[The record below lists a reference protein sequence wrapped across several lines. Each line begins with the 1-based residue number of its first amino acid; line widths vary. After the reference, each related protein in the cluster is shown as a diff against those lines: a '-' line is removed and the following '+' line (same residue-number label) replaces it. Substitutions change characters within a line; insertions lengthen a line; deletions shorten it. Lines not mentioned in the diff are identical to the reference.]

1 MSQLAWTLSQHCLAW
16 LNVIFQIKNL
26 IIYLRF
32 TLNSFLGIFLQIQIP
47 YYFRIRILPLSIH
60 AVSVLFCMLLTTAVI
75 AQDSLEIADDDDSYI
90 DPDRTSDSF
99 QPDKRVESPR
109 TYMFGIGYGLHP
121 IIILAPALSAGMYWD
136 PMVIGVE
143 ISDSGHLG
151 IWEKER
157 RENLGPSR
165 LSGET
170 QFLKW
175 FYWENFY
182 LMAAREHRSAKIWSI
197 TYNREGEGK
206 AMFDMFLNTTVV
218 SLGTGLLRFNDIGF
232 LAIDILRFSFLQNQS
247 VQINEHG
254 ETWSDLSGSRIKLDQ
269 NINERSEKWLDWLD
283 SPTGF
288 IVTFGVHF

>member
-1 MSQLAWTLSQHCLAW
+1 
-16 LNVIFQIKNL
+16 
-26 IIYLRF
+26 
-32 TLNSFLGIFLQIQIP
+32 
-47 YYFRIRILPLSIH
+47 
-60 AVSVLFCMLLTTAVI
+60 MLLTTVVF
-75 AQDSLEIADDDDSYI
+75 AQDSLDTEDDFDPYI
-90 DPDRTSDSF
+90 DPDRTNDLF
-99 QPDKRVESPR
+99 QSDKRVESPR
-109 TYMFGIGYGLHP
+109 TYMFGISYGLNP

-136 PMVIGVE
+136 PLVIGFE
-143 ISDSGHLG
+143 ISDSEYFGF
-151 IWEKER
+151 WEKER

-175 FYWENFY
+175 FYWGNFY
-182 LMAAREHRSAKIWSI
+182 LMAAREHRSAKVWSI
-197 TYNREGEGK
+197 TYNREGQGK

-247 VQINEHG
+247 VQINEHW

-269 NINERSEKWLDWLD
+269 NIRERTDKWLDWLD

>member
-1 MSQLAWTLSQHCLAW
+1 M
-16 LNVIFQIKNL
+16 F
-26 IIYLRF
+26 
-32 TLNSFLGIFLQIQIP
+32 
-47 YYFRIRILPLSIH
+47 
-60 AVSVLFCMLLTTAVI
+60 LTTKVF
-75 AQDSLEIADDDDSYI
+75 AQGSFETGYDDELYI
-90 DPDRTSDSF
+90 DPDRTSDLF
-99 QPDKRVESPR
+99 QPDKLVESHR
-109 TYMFGIGYGLHP
+109 RYMFGIGYGLHP
-121 IIILAPALSAGMYWD
+121 VIVLGPALSAGLYLA

-143 ISDSGHLG
+143 ISDSANLG
-151 IWEKER
+151 IWQKER

-175 FYWENFY
+175 FYWNNFY
-182 LMAAREHRSAKIWSI
+182 LMASREHRSAKIWSI

-232 LAIDILRFSFLQNQS
+232 LAIDILRFSILQNQS
-247 VQINEHG
+247 VEVIEYG

-269 NINERSEKWLDWLD
+269 NINERSDKWLNWLD

-288 IVTFGVHF
+288 IITFGVHF

>member
-1 MSQLAWTLSQHCLAW
+1 
-16 LNVIFQIKNL
+16 
-26 IIYLRF
+26 
-32 TLNSFLGIFLQIQIP
+32 
-47 YYFRIRILPLSIH
+47 
-60 AVSVLFCMLLTTAVI
+60 MLLTTVVF
-75 AQDSLEIADDDDSYI
+75 AQDSLDTEVDFDPYF
-90 DPDRTSDSF
+90 DPDRISDLF
-99 QPDKRVESPR
+99 QRDKRVELPR
-109 TYMFGIGYGLHP
+109 TYMFGISYGLHP

-136 PMVIGVE
+136 PLVIGLE

-170 QFLKW
+170 LFLKW

-182 LMAAREHRSAKIWSI
+182 LMATRENRSAKIWRI
-197 TYNREGEGK
+197 TYNRDGEGK

-218 SLGTGLLRFNDIGF
+218 SLGTGLLRLNDIGF

-254 ETWSDLSGSRIKLDQ
+254 ETWSDLSGTRIKLDK

>member
-1 MSQLAWTLSQHCLAW
+1 
-16 LNVIFQIKNL
+16 
-26 IIYLRF
+26 
-32 TLNSFLGIFLQIQIP
+32 
-47 YYFRIRILPLSIH
+47 
-60 AVSVLFCMLLTTAVI
+60 MLLTTAVI
-75 AQDSLEIADDDDSYI
+75 AQDRLKTGDDDVPYI
-90 DPDRTSDSF
+90 DPDRTSDLIK
-99 QPDKRVESPR
+99 PDKRVESPR

-121 IIILAPALSAGMYWD
+121 IIILAPALSAGIYWD
-136 PMVIGVE
+136 PVVIGVE
-143 ISDSGHLG
+143 LSDSGHIG

-182 LMAAREHRSAKIWSI
+182 LLASREHRSAKIWNI
-197 TYNREGEGK
+197 TYNREGQGK

-247 VQINEHG
+247 VEVIEHW
-254 ETWSDLSGSRIKLDQ
+254 ETWSDLSGSRAKLDQ
-269 NINERSEKWLDWLD
+269 NINERSVKWHDLLD

>member
-1 MSQLAWTLSQHCLAW
+1 
-16 LNVIFQIKNL
+16 
-26 IIYLRF
+26 
-32 TLNSFLGIFLQIQIP
+32 
-47 YYFRIRILPLSIH
+47 
-60 AVSVLFCMLLTTAVI
+60 MLLTTVVF
-75 AQDSLEIADDDDSYI
+75 AQDSLDTEDDFDPYI
-90 DPDRTSDSF
+90 DPDRTNDLF
-99 QPDKRVESPR
+99 QSDKRVESPR
-109 TYMFGIGYGLHP
+109 TYMFGISYGLHP

-136 PMVIGVE
+136 PLVIGLE

-175 FYWENFY
+175 FYWGNFY
-182 LMAAREHRSAKIWSI
+182 LMAAREHRTAIIWSI
-197 TYNREGEGK
+197 TYNREGQGK

-247 VQINEHG
+247 VEVIEHW

-269 NINERSEKWLDWLD
+269 NIRERTDKWLDWLD

>member
-1 MSQLAWTLSQHCLAW
+1 
-16 LNVIFQIKNL
+16 
-26 IIYLRF
+26 
-32 TLNSFLGIFLQIQIP
+32 
-47 YYFRIRILPLSIH
+47 
-60 AVSVLFCMLLTTAVI
+60 MLLTTVVF
-75 AQDSLEIADDDDSYI
+75 AQDSIDTEDDFNPYI
-90 DPDRTSDSF
+90 DPDRTNDLF
-99 QPDKRVESPR
+99 QSDKRVESPR
-109 TYMFGIGYGLHP
+109 TYMFGISYGLHP
-121 IIILAPALSAGMYWD
+121 IIILAPALSAGMYWN
-136 PMVIGVE
+136 PLVIGLE
-143 ISDSGHLG
+143 ISNSEHIG

-165 LSGET
+165 FSGDT

-175 FYWENFY
+175 YYWENFY

-197 TYNREGEGK
+197 TYNREGLGK
-206 AMFDMFLNTTVV
+206 AMYDMFLNTTVV

-232 LAIDILRFSFLQNQS
+232 LAIDILRLSFLQNHS

-269 NINERSEKWLDWLD
+269 NINERSEKWLNWLD

>member
-32 TLNSFLGIFLQIQIP
+32 TLNSFLEIFLQIQIP

-60 AVSVLFCMLLTTAVI
+60 VVSVLFCMLLTTAVI
-75 AQDSLEIADDDDSYI
+75 AQDSFEIADDDDSHI
-90 DPDRTSDSF
+90 NPDRTSDLF
-99 QPDKRVESPR
+99 QSDKRVESHR
-109 TYMFGIGYGLHP
+109 KYMFGIGYGLHP
-121 IIILAPALSAGMYWD
+121 VIILAPALSAGMYWD

-143 ISDSGHLG
+143 ISDSEHLG

-157 RENLGPSR
+157 RENLGSSR

-170 QFLKW
+170 QYLKW

-182 LMAAREHRSAKIWSI
+182 LMFAREHRSAKIWSI
-197 TYNREGEGK
+197 TYNREGQGK

-254 ETWSDLSGSRIKLDQ
+254 ETWSDISGSRIKLDQ

-283 SPTGF
+283 STTGF
-288 IVTFGVHF
+288 IVTVGVYF

>member
-32 TLNSFLGIFLQIQIP
+32 TLNSFLEIFLQIQIP

-60 AVSVLFCMLLTTAVI
+60 VVSVLFCMLLTTAVI
-75 AQDSLEIADDDDSYI
+75 AQDSFEIADDDDSHI
-90 DPDRTSDSF
+90 NPDRTSDLF
-99 QPDKRVESPR
+99 QSDKRVESHR
-109 TYMFGIGYGLHP
+109 KYMFGIGYGLHP
-121 IIILAPALSAGMYWD
+121 VIILAPALSAGMYWD
-136 PMVIGVE
+136 PIVIGVE
-143 ISDSGHLG
+143 ISDSEHLG

-197 TYNREGEGK
+197 TYNREGKGK
-206 AMFDMFLNTTVV
+206 AMFDMYLNTTVV

-232 LAIDILRFSFLQNQS
+232 LAIDILRLSFLQNQS

-269 NINERSEKWLDWLD
+269 NINERSEKWLNWLD

>member
-1 MSQLAWTLSQHCLAW
+1 
-16 LNVIFQIKNL
+16 
-26 IIYLRF
+26 
-32 TLNSFLGIFLQIQIP
+32 
-47 YYFRIRILPLSIH
+47 
-60 AVSVLFCMLLTTAVI
+60 MLLTSAVN
-75 AQDSLEIADDDDSYI
+75 AQESFDNKNDAYPYI
-90 DPDRTSDSF
+90 VPDGTSDLF
-99 QPDKRVESPR
+99 QLDKRDEAPR
-109 TYMFGIGYGLHP
+109 RYMFGIGYGLHP
-121 IIILAPALSAGMYWD
+121 IIILAPALSAGMYLA
-136 PMVIGVE
+136 PVVIGLE
-143 ISDSGHLG
+143 ISDSEHLG

-197 TYNREGEGK
+197 TYNREDQGK
-206 AMFDMFLNTTVV
+206 AMFDMFLNTNVV

-232 LAIDILRFSFLQNQS
+232 LAIDILRLSFLQNQS

-269 NINERSEKWLDWLD
+269 NIKERSEKWLNWLD

>member
-1 MSQLAWTLSQHCLAW
+1 
-16 LNVIFQIKNL
+16 
-26 IIYLRF
+26 
-32 TLNSFLGIFLQIQIP
+32 
-47 YYFRIRILPLSIH
+47 
-60 AVSVLFCMLLTTAVI
+60 MLLTTAVN
-75 AQDSLEIADDDDSYI
+75 AQDSLDTRDDVNPYI
-90 DPDRTSDSF
+90 DPDRTSDLF
-99 QPDKRVESPR
+99 QPDKRAESPQ
-109 TYMFGIGYGLHP
+109 TYMFGISYGLHP

-136 PMVIGVE
+136 SMVIGVE

-175 FYWENFY
+175 FYWGNFY
-182 LMAAREHRSAKIWSI
+182 LMAAREHRSAKVWSI
-197 TYNREGEGK
+197 TYNREGQGK

-247 VQINEHG
+247 VEVIEHW
-254 ETWSDLSGSRIKLDQ
+254 ETWSDFSGSRIKLDQ
-269 NINERSEKWLDWLD
+269 NIRERTDKWLDWLD

>member
-1 MSQLAWTLSQHCLAW
+1 M
-16 LNVIFQIKNL
+16 F
-26 IIYLRF
+26 
-32 TLNSFLGIFLQIQIP
+32 
-47 YYFRIRILPLSIH
+47 
-60 AVSVLFCMLLTTAVI
+60 LTTAVT
-75 AQDSLEIADDDDSYI
+75 AQESLDTEYDDDSYI
-90 DPDRTSDSF
+90 DPSNMSDLF
-99 QPDKRVESPR
+99 NPNKHVETPR
-109 TYMFGIGYGLHP
+109 KYMLGIGYGLHP
-121 IIILAPALSAGMYWD
+121 IIILAPALSLGMSWD
-136 PMVIGVE
+136 PMVFGVE
-143 ISDSGHLG
+143 ISDSEHLG

-165 LSGET
+165 FSGDI

-175 FYWENFY
+175 HYLENFY
-182 LMAAREHRSAKIWSI
+182 LIAAREDRSAKIWSI

-232 LAIDILRFSFLQNQS
+232 LAIDILRLSFLQNQS

-269 NINERSEKWLDWLD
+269 NINERSEKWLKWLN
-283 SPTGF
+283 SSTGF

>member
-1 MSQLAWTLSQHCLAW
+1 
-16 LNVIFQIKNL
+16 
-26 IIYLRF
+26 
-32 TLNSFLGIFLQIQIP
+32 
-47 YYFRIRILPLSIH
+47 
-60 AVSVLFCMLLTTAVI
+60 MLLTTAVI
-75 AQDSLEIADDDDSYI
+75 AQDSLDTGDDDDPYI
-90 DPDRTSDSF
+90 NPEEASRILMHE
-99 QPDKRVESPR
+99 KRVESTR
-109 TYMFGIGYGLHP
+109 AYMLGISYGLNP
-121 IIILAPALSAGMYWD
+121 VLILAPALSAGMYWN
-136 PMVIGVE
+136 PVVVGLE
-143 ISDSGHLG
+143 ISDSEHIG

-197 TYNREGEGK
+197 TYNRDGEGK

>member
-1 MSQLAWTLSQHCLAW
+1 
-16 LNVIFQIKNL
+16 
-26 IIYLRF
+26 
-32 TLNSFLGIFLQIQIP
+32 
-47 YYFRIRILPLSIH
+47 
-60 AVSVLFCMLLTTAVI
+60 MLLTSAVI
-75 AQDSLEIADDDDSYI
+75 AQDSFDTKNDAYPYI
-90 DPDRTSDSF
+90 VPDRKSDLF
-99 QPDKRVESPR
+99 QLDKGDEAPR
-109 TYMFGIGYGLHP
+109 RYMFGIGYGLHP

-170 QFLKW
+170 HYLKW

-182 LMAAREHRSAKIWSI
+182 LMAAREHRSAKIWGI
-197 TYNREGEGK
+197 TYNREGKGK

-232 LAIDILRFSFLQNQS
+232 LAIDILRLSFLQNQS
-247 VQINEHG
+247 IQIDEHV

-269 NINERSEKWLDWLD
+269 NIKERSEKWLNWLD

>member
-1 MSQLAWTLSQHCLAW
+1 
-16 LNVIFQIKNL
+16 
-26 IIYLRF
+26 
-32 TLNSFLGIFLQIQIP
+32 
-47 YYFRIRILPLSIH
+47 
-60 AVSVLFCMLLTTAVI
+60 MLLTTAVI
-75 AQDSLEIADDDDSYI
+75 AQESLDTEYNDESYI
-90 DPDRTSDSF
+90 DQNRTSDLF
-99 QPDKRVESPR
+99 QPDRRVESSR
-109 TYMFGIGYGLHP
+109 TYMIGIGYGLHP
-121 IIILAPALSAGMYWD
+121 VIILAPALSLGMYWD
-136 PMVIGVE
+136 PMVIGLE
-143 ISDSGHLG
+143 ISDSEHLG

-175 FYWENFY
+175 FYWGNFY
-182 LMAAREHRSAKIWSI
+182 LMAAREHRSAKIWNI
-197 TYNREGEGK
+197 TYNREDQGE

-247 VQINEHG
+247 LQINEHW
-254 ETWSDLSGSRIKLDQ
+254 ETWSILSGTRKKLDQ
-269 NINERSEKWLDWLD
+269 NINELSEKWLNWLN

>member
-1 MSQLAWTLSQHCLAW
+1 
-16 LNVIFQIKNL
+16 
-26 IIYLRF
+26 
-32 TLNSFLGIFLQIQIP
+32 
-47 YYFRIRILPLSIH
+47 
-60 AVSVLFCMLLTTAVI
+60 MLTSAVI
-75 AQDSLEIADDDDSYI
+75 AQDSLDIGHDDDPYINPDRADDLYQS
-90 DPDRTSDSF
+90 
-99 QPDKRVESPR
+99 DKRVEKHR
-109 TYMFGIGYGLHP
+109 KYMFGIGYGLHP

-136 PMVIGVE
+136 PLVVGLE
-143 ISDSGHLG
+143 ISDSRHIG

-165 LSGET
+165 LNGET

-175 FYWENFY
+175 FYWGNFY
-182 LMAAREHRSAKIWSI
+182 LMVAREQRSAKIWSI

-206 AMFDMFLNTTVV
+206 ALFDMFLNTNVV

-254 ETWSDLSGSRIKLDQ
+254 ETWSDLSGSRKKLDQ
-269 NINERSEKWLDWLD
+269 NIKERSEDWLDLLD

-288 IVTFGVHF
+288 IVTFGFHF